1 MSVYPQGIGL
11 YLAKNSFSAEN
22 LNVLKSK
29 LDKNLIFRV
38 FGLAGV
44 GKGTLSEM
52 LSETLEIPHIESGL
66 IIRCATFIYQDLKL
80 ELTDENTDLVFA
92 KMEILAD
99 KELSFFY
106 NNQKIAK
113 SELKKPIIDENVTYY
128 SSNLYLRKKFDD
140 ALDNLIQNTIQTA
153 CVADGRGSA
162 EPYLLNAEDTGKT
175 VIRLLL
181 DTDINIKAERY
192 YQHFVRQE
200 KLKNPDYKE
209 NPEEKNRI
217 LTEFQTT
224 ILARDQKDIDN
235 IISKNLGL
243 ISKDTAVVNTSFMTP
258 QEVLETV
265 LNYIDFRIEIQKN

>member
-11 YLAKNSFSAEN
+11 YLAKNSFLAEN

-265 LNYIDFRIEIQKN
+265 LNYIDFRIEIQKK